1 MSANL
6 DVRAFGI
13 AGMLGVAWFAA
24 ALLLMHAAAGSG
36 LDWTRHYVSQFA
48 NGPRG
53 WLLALGTFG
62 HAAGNFALGLGL
74 HRSLRGGALRTWAS
88 GLFLLAAGGFAL
100 TGLVTVEP
108 PGAAAS
114 FAGAVHRTSASASF
128 VLELAALVLFSA
140 AFARRAPGG
149 GMARVSLALS
159 ALAAAAS
166 ATLLV
171 AILLEWRQG
180 LAERAALAAFMAW
193 EFWAAWQLAGVCA
206 RLERHLPDNP
216 R

>member
-1 MSANL
+1 MTANL
-6 DVRAFGI
+6 GVRAFGI

-36 LDWTRHYVSQFA
+36 LDWTRHTVSQFA

-53 WLLALGTFG
+53 WLLAPGTLG
-62 HAAGNFALGLGL
+62 HAAGNFALGFGL
-74 HRSLRGGALRTWAS
+74 YRFLRGGALRTWAS

-108 PGAAAS
+108 PGAAAGV
-114 FAGAVHRTSASASF
+114 AGAVHRTSASASF
-128 VLELAALVLFSA
+128 ALELAALVLFSA
-140 AFARRAPGG
+140 AFAKRALGG

-159 ALAAAAS
+159 ALAAVAS
-166 ATLLV
+166 ATLLF

-193 EFWAAWQLAGVCA
+193 EFWAGWQLAFRGS
-206 RLERHLPDNP
+206 R
-216 R
+216 